1 MADQDFEKEKEE
13 VVYEDEAETSSPAEQ
28 LRRLREKLATAV
40 AEKQEYLDGWQRI
53 KAEFANSK
61 KQEKEE
67 KERFIKFA
75 EENLLE
81 ELIPVLDSF
90 DMATA
95 NSASWEALPPEWR
108 KGMEYVRSQLLSTLE
123 ARGLKALDPKGKPFD
138 PREHAAVAE
147 VPAENGEEDHTV
159 AQVLQRGYTLNG
171 KVLRPAQVKVY
182 IVGSSEEK

>member
-1 MADQDFEKEKEE
+1 MADTEFEKEKDDVTFEE
-13 VVYEDEAETSSPAEQ
+13 DSELTSPAEQ
-28 LRRLREKLATAV
+28 MKKLREKLATCV

-61 KQEKEE
+61 KLEKEE

-108 KGMEYVRSQLLSTLE
+108 KGMEYVRSQLLGILE
-123 ARGLKALDPKGKPFD
+123 SHGLKALDPKGKPFD

-147 VPAENGEEDHTV
+147 VPAENGEGDHTV

-182 IVGSSEEK
+182 ITETK